1 MKKRNMILFLFIVI
15 AAIIWGGVYWYFI
28 APFAGPNK

>member
-1 MKKRNMILFLFIVI
+1 MKRRNLTLFLIILII
-15 AAIIWGGVYWYFI
+15 AFIWGAVYWYFI

>member
-1 MKKRNMILFLFIVI
+1 MKRRNMTLFILMVI
-15 AAIIWGGVYWYFI
+15 AAIIWGAVYWYFI